1 MLIED
6 VVFVVKGV
14 LCGSVSVSKCAF
26 PSIINKPDLDR
37 NSTWFDHVKVK
48 QSKAFVFN
56 VYNMHG
62 PYILKSGQNGN
73 V

>member
-14 LCGSVSVSKCAF
+14 LCGSVSVSKCVF

-48 QSKAFVFN
+48 QSKAFV
-56 VYNMHG
+56 
-62 PYILKSGQNGN
+62 
-73 V
+73 

>member
-26 PSIINKPDLDR
+26 PSIINEPDLDR
-37 NSTWFDHVKVK
+37 NSTWFDHVKV
-48 QSKAFVFN
+48 QLLFN